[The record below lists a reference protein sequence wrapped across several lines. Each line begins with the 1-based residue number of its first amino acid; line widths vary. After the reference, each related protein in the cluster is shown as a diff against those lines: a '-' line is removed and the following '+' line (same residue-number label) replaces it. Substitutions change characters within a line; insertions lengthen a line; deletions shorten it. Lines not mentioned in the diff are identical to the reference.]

1 MFGFHVFCSF
11 WSIKEET
18 LKHPVSKKYIK
29 RTSYLKI
36 AIARYVQRDDAT
48 PSKYKHGMVQLLNS
62 KMQQQQIEWRRVKV
76 LELSSQGYSQIE
88 IATNLQMDKSI
99 ISRDLAYLRQQAQ
112 DNLKMHIQDK
122 LPEEYQ
128 NCMVGINQVL
138 KICWDIVNKS
148 RNVDNN
154 SGQTVT
160 MTDNKTVLQALALIN
175 DCNKYKMDL
184 TTNGVVITDAIKF
197 VQTNKGKLT
206 TITNKERNGNKDSK
220 EPDINDDQVKD
231 KQEEETTNQVF

>member
-1 MFGFHVFCSF
+1 M
-11 WSIKEET
+11 I
-18 LKHPVSKKYIK
+18 
-29 RTSYLKI
+29 
-36 AIARYVQRDDAT
+36 
-48 PSKYKHGMVQLLNS
+48 
-62 KMQQQQIEWRRVKV
+62 
-76 LELSSQGYSQIE
+76 
-88 IATNLQMDKSI
+88 
-99 ISRDLAYLRQQAQ
+99 
-112 DNLKMHIQDK
+112 
-122 LPEEYQ
+122 
-128 NCMVGINQVL
+128 GINQVL

-206 TITNKERNGNKDSK
+206 TITN
-220 EPDINDDQVKD
+220 
-231 KQEEETTNQVF
+231 